1 MKTIL
6 TTDTIDVP
14 EGVTISMKSRVI
26 TVTGPRGALTRSF
39 KHVNLSF
46 TPIGDPVKK
55 LKVDLWFGKKK
66 QIATIN
72 TICSHIKNMIT
83 GVTKGF
89 IYKMRFVYAHFP
101 INVAMEKGVVE
112 IRNFLGEK
120 RVRRVKVLPGV
131 EYVRTK
137 DVKDQIEL
145 IGNDLT
151 AVSLQ
156 AAQIWGATRVRNK
169 DIRKFLDG
177 IYVSDTGNVVQDEV

>member
-6 TTDTIDVP
+6 TSDVVEIP
-14 EGVTISMKSRVI
+14 EGVTVSAKSRVV
-26 TVTGPRGALTRSF
+26 TVTGPRGTLTRSF
-39 KHVNLSF
+39 KHLNIALSV
-46 TPIGDPVKK
+46 TKK
-55 LKVDLWFGKKK
+55 VVKVDIWFGKKK
-66 QIATIN
+66 QIAILN
-72 TICSHIKNMIT
+72 TICSHLRNLII

-89 IYKMRFVYAHFP
+89 NYKMRFVYAHFP
-101 INVAMEKGVVE
+101 INVALENGSVE

-120 RVRRVKVLPGV
+120 RVRRVKLLPGV

-145 IGNDLT
+145 IGNDIQT
-151 AVSLQ
+151 VSLQ

-177 IYVSDTGNVVQDEV
+177 IYVSETGNVVQDD